1 MYDTDLRLWDILN
14 VWHRSGVLR
23 YSSRWHRL
31 ETLSFLALVTQTRDS
46 EIFCTSDTDLRL
58 WDIPHSWHSTEDLRF
73 SPRDDA
79 DLKDW
84 DIQQKETD
92 LKTWDI
98 QHGRHR
104 SKDLRY
110 SHMTHRYQG
119 LRYSTLDTTLKL
131 WDIQHERHRSQDLRY
146 SAWQNTELSIR
157 DIQHGRKI
165 NFDQESLY
173 VWHRL
178 ETLWYSIRLTQ
189 IRSIEVF
196 IT

>member
-1 MYDTDLRLWDILN
+1 MWDFHQGVTQILRAEIFNTEDTDIK
-14 VWHRSGVLR
+14 
-23 YSSRWHRL
+23 
-31 ETLSFLALVTQTRDS
+31 A
-46 EIFCTSDTDLRL
+46 
-58 WDIPHSWHSTEDLRF
+58 
-73 SPRDDA
+73 
-79 DLKDW
+79 
-84 DIQQKETD
+84 
-92 LKTWDI
+92 WDI

-104 SKDLRY
+104 SQDLRY
-110 SHMTHRYQG
+110 SHITHRSHG
-119 LRYSTLDTTLKL
+119 LSYSTLDTTLKL

-178 ETLWYSIRLTQ
+178 ETLRYSIRLTQ

-196 IT
+196 IHRHRLETLSFLACVTQTWESEIFCTSDTESRLWDILHGWHST